1 MCAKEEMGKGRND
14 GGKEGGR
21 TDPAIHEQNQDSGV
35 CYFPRDL
42 SRGKHGGDVFCLQ
55 KFLKKKVRRT
65 RRKVKDTF

>member
-1 MCAKEEMGKGRND
+1 MEGGRND
-14 GGKEGGR
+14 AGKEGRR

-55 KFLKKKVRRT
+55 KFLKKKVRR
-65 RRKVKDTF
+65 KG